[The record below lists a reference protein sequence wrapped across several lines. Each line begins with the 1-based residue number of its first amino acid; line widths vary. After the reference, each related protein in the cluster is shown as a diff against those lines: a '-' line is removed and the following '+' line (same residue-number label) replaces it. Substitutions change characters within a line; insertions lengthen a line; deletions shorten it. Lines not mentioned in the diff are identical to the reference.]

1 MEKPKVDFLAQ
12 SFADS
17 FVKTQFVRPWDCNNK
32 KNQLTYFLVCRG
44 MNGCESGT
52 KVVIVG
58 LVPFEIRIDSS
69 INSSS
74 CGGHWRVRSWW
85 RRWSLL
91 RTSFGII
98 GILVKFWQTSHV
110 TYG

>member
-1 MEKPKVDFLAQ
+1 
-12 SFADS
+12 
-17 FVKTQFVRPWDCNNK
+17 
-32 KNQLTYFLVCRG
+32 

-58 LVPFEIRIDSS
+58 LVSLEIGIDSS

-91 RTSFGII
+91 RTSFGI
-98 GILVKFWQTSHV
+98 GILIFWQTSHV
-110 TYG
+110 TDG